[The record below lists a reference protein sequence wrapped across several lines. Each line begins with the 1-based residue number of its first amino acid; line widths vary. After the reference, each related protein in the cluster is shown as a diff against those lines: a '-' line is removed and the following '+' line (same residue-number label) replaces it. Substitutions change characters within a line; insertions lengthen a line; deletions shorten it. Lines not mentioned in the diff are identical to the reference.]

1 MKKNIFFQFEGCSG
15 APQNPLKTQ
24 NRGFWGPPNTPKNKK
39 INIFLLILHFF
50 GYLSFPKLFYFLSL
64 DRWKAFYDFFS
75 EKSFFS
81 VNIQFRGCP
90 KPLKLQMSGPS
101 SISLKNSPNFFWQL
115 RTPNRQTQG
124 VVVLKKSYFY
134 FFGTPQ

>member
-1 MKKNIFFQFEGCSG
+1 MKKNFFFSLRGIRGPPKPPKNAKQGVLG
-15 APQNPLKTQ
+15 APEHP
-24 NRGFWGPPNTPKNKK
+24 KK
-39 INIFLLILHFF
+39 INFFLLILHFF

-115 RTPNRQTQG
+115 RTSNRQTQG

-134 FFGTPQ
+134 FFGTPYCT